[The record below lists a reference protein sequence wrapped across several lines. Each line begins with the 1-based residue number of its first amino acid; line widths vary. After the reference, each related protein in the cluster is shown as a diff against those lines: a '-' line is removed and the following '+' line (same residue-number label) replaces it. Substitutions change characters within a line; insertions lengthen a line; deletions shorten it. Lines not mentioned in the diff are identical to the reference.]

1 MMSLFDWLP
10 LFPWEG
16 LPLPR
21 FLGVYWPWAGQQPT
35 SLPKLPS
42 LRQYVSDIKEEIDII
57 PEAPLASYQNEE
69 SWEIEWSDDGLPRK
83 ITVHRQ
89 ARRS

>member
-1 MMSLFDWLP
+1 MSIFDWLP
-10 LFPWEG
+10 ALPWEG
-16 LPLPR
+16 PPLPR
-21 FLGVYWPWAGQQPT
+21 FLGIVWPWMGQQQA
-35 SLPKLPS
+35 SLPKLKLPS
-42 LRQYVSDIKEEIDII
+42 LKQYVSDITETTVE
-57 PEAPLASYQNEE
+57 PAPLASYQNEE